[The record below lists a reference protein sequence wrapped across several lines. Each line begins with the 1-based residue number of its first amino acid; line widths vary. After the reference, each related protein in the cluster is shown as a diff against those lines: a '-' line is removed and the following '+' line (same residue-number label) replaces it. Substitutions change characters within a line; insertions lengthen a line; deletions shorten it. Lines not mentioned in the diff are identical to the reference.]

1 MEWRDLWE
9 KWWPSKKGERTG
21 IPLTDQQRK
30 LTTYLL
36 ILVVGAA
43 LVLQFT
49 STKTSTPV
57 LSPQNAISLSTDPAQ
72 PVAGASSLRPGFQEE
87 TERRL
92 SAILAQIEGVGNVH
106 VMVSLSTGPRL
117 QIAQDI
123 NGDKTVTEETDKQGG
138 KRRIVSERWNE
149 KVVIVREGQ
158 GAQDKPVVLVEHRP
172 VIAGVLV
179 VADGATDSAIKLRI
193 GRAVQTAIDIP
204 AHRVTVVARKK

>member
-30 LTTYLL
+30 LTSYLL

-57 LSPQNAISLSTDPAQ
+57 LSPQNATSLSTDSAQ